1 MRVGLISISII
12 FIIPFSLYSKPNWQT
27 VGFCLLFLFLL
38 VFNLIKLSRLKE
50 ISIQQNKLKII
61 HLFKFKSETYTFQD
75 ISEISKSVVVKETRE
90 GPNFI
95 DFPSFELLVKTSNGK
110 NYTFNSRENL
120 NIDEMYNKL
129 KKINTS
135 S

>member
-1 MRVGLISISII
+1 M
-12 FIIPFSLYSKPNWQT
+12 YSKPNWQT

-61 HLFKFKSETYTFQD
+61 HLFKFKSETYTFKD
-75 ISEISKSVVVKETRE
+75 ISEISKNVTVKETRE

-110 NYTFNSRENL
+110 SYSFNSKENL
-120 NIDEMYNKL
+120 NVEKMYNKL
-129 KKINTS
+129 KNIKPS